1 MNTHYPLLSTLP
13 LQPPGRFGFLTR
25 LLLWAGLTL
34 LNATAL
40 VAQTPGQALNF
51 DGVDDYVSLGT
62 SLGNFGTGNFTI
74 EIKLQTTFSSATSS
88 FQDSPLLMKRED
100 CGSGNLFGLKIN
112 PTGTLTWVM
121 NEANGVNFVGGS
133 TTGIA
138 CNDGAW
144 HQVAIVRSGSSLKVY
159 IDGTESLSLTGTVNI
174 NNGSPFLI
182 GLDGLSCN
190 SNRFPG
196 SIDELRIWN
205 VARTTTQIA
214 EGKDCELKGNEA
226 GLVAYFNCN
235 QGTASGN
242 NSGLINLTNAVSG
255 GPTGKMVNF
264 GLTGA
269 TSNFVAPG
277 GAIKCVN
284 CNTFVTRTTANGLG
298 SNTVDDVFAV
308 GNTVYAATA
317 GGLSISTDGGQT
329 FTNKVINGSVTS
341 ANVHVIGNT
350 IYTTAGSQLSKSTD
364 GGQTFTTLISQ
375 SGLFTSL
382 FVQGN
387 TIIASNLSNY
397 GTYVLSTNGG
407 SSFTTKQAA
416 VVRNGK
422 AYILGVSGAD
432 GTLYAAAGKAAS
444 SMGLHVSTDN
454 GNTFTQNSNL
464 SSRVNGNAVYAVN
477 NMIYFAAQTGLFIS
491 SNGGQTFTQRT
502 TANGLGNNQ
511 VNDVYAV
518 GNRVYAATTN
528 GLSISTDGGQTFT
541 NYTTANGLAEAKIN
555 AVYVVGTTA
564 YVATDAGLSISNF
577 AVQTTST
584 RTTALGNITTTT
596 VVPSITIAPGQS
608 VVLTA
613 ANNTTYGWSPGGNT
627 QSITVNTSDLYSVT
641 ATGDC
646 SGTASVQVT
655 VLQAGVGTTTTQT
668 PLSAANCPVKLTAT
682 NLSGQRFL
690 GTGPGGYVFNDAYP
704 STVTGKEITLTNIKQ
719 PGTYTINSINATGV
733 TTAVNTFN
741 VTGAGCQ

>member
-308 GNTVYAATA
+308 GNTVYAAT
-317 GGLSISTDGGQT
+317 
-329 FTNKVINGSVTS
+329 
-341 ANVHVIGNT
+341 
-350 IYTTAGSQLSKSTD
+350 
-364 GGQTFTTLISQ
+364 
-375 SGLFTSL
+375 
-382 FVQGN
+382 
-387 TIIASNLSNY
+387 
-397 GTYVLSTNGG
+397 
-407 SSFTTKQAA
+407 
-416 VVRNGK
+416 
-422 AYILGVSGAD
+422 
-432 GTLYAAAGKAAS
+432 
-444 SMGLHVSTDN
+444 
-454 GNTFTQNSNL
+454 
-464 SSRVNGNAVYAVN
+464 
-477 NMIYFAAQTGLFIS
+477 TG
-491 SNGGQTFTQRT
+491 
-502 TANGLGNNQ
+502 
-511 VNDVYAV
+511 
-518 GNRVYAATTN
+518 